1 MNNMMLERKKYRLL
15 FIFTSICFVS
25 MIFFRC
31 LNILNATTNIFFFLL
46 SLFMLLLLNF
56 MRTKAMYSFTEEHE
70 FNSRPYSNT
79 LLITILIGDMIYIL
93 SAFYEFK
100 NMVI

>member
-1 MNNMMLERKKYRLL
+1 
-15 FIFTSICFVS
+15 
-25 MIFFRC
+25 
-31 LNILNATTNIFFFLL
+31 
-46 SLFMLLLLNF
+46 MLLLLNF
-56 MRTKAMYSFTEEHE
+56 MRTKAVSSFTEERS

-100 NMVI
+100 KMVL